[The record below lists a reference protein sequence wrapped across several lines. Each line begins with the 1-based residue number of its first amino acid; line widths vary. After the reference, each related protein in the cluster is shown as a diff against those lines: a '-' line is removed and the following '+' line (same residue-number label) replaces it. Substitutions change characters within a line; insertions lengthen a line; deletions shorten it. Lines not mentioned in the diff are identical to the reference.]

1 MSGLALSVGR
11 ELDEWVDEML
21 GEFWQLED
29 VCIVQLLC
37 CQWTMSLSGLSVVR
51 RHTGVA
57 LSSDPK
63 SELGPVQPNGQ

>member
-29 VCIVQLLC
+29 VCSTAAMLPVDN
-37 CQWTMSLSGLSVVR
+37 
-51 RHTGVA
+51 VA
-57 LSSDPK
+57 L
-63 SELGPVQPNGQ
+63 